1 MAIIYGTKENFNDE
15 IAKGKVLVDFYAEWC
30 GPCKMISPILEELES
45 SMDDLKVIKVDVDNE
60 QEIAANYGVMA
71 MPTMLIFKDGQKVD
85 QKVGAMSKEDLQA
98 WIEQH

>member
-1 MAIIYGTKENFNDE
+1 MAIVYGTKANFDEE
-15 IAKGKVLVDFYAEWC
+15 IAKGRVLVDFYAEWC
-30 GPCKMISPILEELES
+30 GPCKMISPILEELEVT
-45 SMDDLKVIKVDVDNE
+45 MDDLKVIKVDVDNE

-85 QKVGAMSKEDLQA
+85 QKVGAMAKDDLQA